1 MPGRRYPWWDCP
13 VFVRDEARLEVGLPM
28 AQARLVN
35 LSRGPLT
42 SASQD
47 SYDETITGLLLVGP
61 LGPVPGLSR
70 QVTVSFLDLVTHPGQ
85 AVLGM
90 RWHVAGPGGRLF
102 PALDANLVLTAD
114 GPDATMLR
122 IEGIYQ
128 PPLGA
133 LGARLDELVLH
144 RVAAATVRGLVHKV
158 ADAIVNLPG
167 PVSPGAQP
175 ASPAPW
181 PQAEPEPI

>member
-1 MPGRRYPWWDCP
+1 
-13 VFVRDEARLEVGLPM
+13 VFVRDETRLPVGLPA
-28 AQARLVN
+28 AQARLLN
-35 LSRGPLT
+35 LSRGALT

-61 LGPVPGLSR
+61 LGPLPGLSR
-70 QVTVSFLDLVTHPGQ
+70 QVTVSFLDLVTHPEQ
-85 AVLGM
+85 AILGM

-114 GPDATMLR
+114 GPGATMLR

-144 RVAAATVRGLVHKV
+144 RVAAAIMRGFVYKV
-158 ADAIVNLPG
+158 ADAIANPPG
-167 PVSPGAQP
+167 LAGRGAQQ
-175 ASPAPW
+175 ASPDPR
-181 PQAEPEPI
+181 PPPKPEPMR

>member
-1 MPGRRYPWWDCP
+1 MPGSHSPWWDCT
-13 VFVRDEARLEVGLPM
+13 VFVRDETPLRVGLPT
-28 AQARLVN
+28 AQARLVD

-42 SASQD
+42 CASQD
-47 SYDETITGLLLVGP
+47 SYDETITGLMLVGP

-70 QVTVSFLDLVTHPGQ
+70 QVTVSFLDLMTHPGQ

-114 GPDATMLR
+114 GPEATLLR

-133 LGARLDELVLH
+133 LGARLDELVLN
-144 RVAAATVRGLVHKV
+144 RVAAATIRGFAHKV
-158 ADAIVNLPG
+158 ADAIVNPPG
-167 PVSPGAQP
+167 PVGPGAQQ
-175 ASPAPW
+175 ASPDPL
-181 PQAEPEPI
+181 PPPEPKPI

>member
-1 MPGRRYPWWDCP
+1 M
-13 VFVRDEARLEVGLPM
+13 FVRDETRLQVGLPT

-35 LSRGPLT
+35 LSHGPLT
-42 SASQD
+42 HVSQD
-47 SYDETITGLLLVGP
+47 CYDETITGLLLVGP

-114 GPDATMLR
+114 GADATMLR

-133 LGARLDELVLH
+133 LGARLDELVLN
-144 RVAAATVRGLVHKV
+144 RAAAATIRGFIHKV
-158 ADAIVNLPG
+158 AGAIVNPPG
-167 PVSPGAQP
+167 PGAQP

-181 PQAEPEPI
+181 RPPEPEAL